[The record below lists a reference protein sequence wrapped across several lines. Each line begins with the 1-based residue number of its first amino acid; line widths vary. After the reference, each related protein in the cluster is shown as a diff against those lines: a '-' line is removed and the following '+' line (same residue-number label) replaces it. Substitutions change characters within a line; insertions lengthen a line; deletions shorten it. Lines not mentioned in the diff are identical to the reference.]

1 MKYKVTAVIDG
12 KESEFSSEATVDDC
26 RNMIGMIDDQDERI
40 KYTGSWGN
48 WISQEGNYGGSV
60 KYLED
65 PTGTE
70 TAERVSK
77 YSPVHKTT
85 EVKLKSLSTEKY
97 GQQQILIRQLKK
109 DRQKYSLQKSIKIRR
124 LNTESIRLKFGRWA
138 RKMHLQAEIK

>member
-1 MKYKVTAVIDG
+1 MRSKTELKATEWTDTDAWDVLGTLKYKVTAVIDG

-70 TAERVSK
+70 TAE
-77 YSPVHKTT
+77 
-85 EVKLKSLSTEKY
+85 
-97 GQQQILIRQLKK
+97 QQILIRQLKK